1 MTGEEKFILDGN
13 DLPFDYLDFWQ
24 FQYSNVYNLQEYIA
38 EFLVAKA
45 LGLQESCNTEYWTL
59 YDILYQNM
67 RIEVKQTSY
76 YHPWNEGG
84 KVSQQRTFGIT
95 KANSGYESDDGVNKF
110 ERQNDIYVFCL
121 LNGNTKE
128 TSYPLNLNNWEFYVV
143 PTDFINEHCGDN
155 KSISLGRIRNMGFKA
170 LRFDEIKAEVDSII
184 DSND

>member
-1 MTGEEKFILDGN
+1 MTGNEKFELDGN
-13 DLPFDYLDFWQ
+13 MLDFNYFNFWQ

-84 KVSQQRTFGIT
+84 KVSDQRTFNIA
-95 KANSGYESDDGVNKF
+95 KANSHYETGGSENRF
-110 ERQNDIYVFCL
+110 ERLNDFYVFCL
-121 LNGNTKE
+121 LNGDTKE
-128 TSYPLNLNNWEFYVV
+128 STYPLNLNNWEFYVV
-143 PTDFINEHCGDN
+143 TTAFINEHCGVN
-155 KSISLGRIRNMGFKA
+155 KTVSLGRIRNFGFKA
-170 LRFDEIKAEVDSII
+170 LRLDEIKAEVDSII